1 MNQVI
6 LVGRLTKDPEIKE
19 LESGSKVANISIAVN
34 RNFKNAEGEYE
45 TDFFNVTLWQGIAEN
60 TTEFCHKGDVIGIKA
75 RLQNN
80 NIVDEEGKVTKWQ
93 NEIIAEKVTFLSS
106 SNKTN

>member
-1 MNQVI
+1 MNTVL

-19 LESGSKVANISIAVN
+19 LESGTKVANISIAVN
-34 RNFKNAEGEYE
+34 RNFKNANGEYE

-60 TTEFCHKGDVIGIKA
+60 TTEYCHKGDIVGIKA

-80 NIVDEEGKVTKWQ
+80 NLIDEEGKVTKWQ

-106 SNKTN
+106 NNKTN

>member
-19 LESGSKVANISIAVN
+19 LENGNKVANISIAVN

-60 TTEFCHKGDVIGIKA
+60 TTEFCKKGDVIGVKA

-93 NEIIAEKVTFLSS
+93 NEIVAEKVTFLSS
-106 SNKTN
+106 KKED